1 MATTTRSQLI
11 SLIAESLIS
20 TFLDMAEDAAT
31 DFIEE
36 VTDDEGLIWNRLKIP
51 MTPEIIQHE
60 RQALAVSIVR
70 AVTHKLA
77 TGPVNEAEDWQQVRD
92 AHPRQLML
100 L

>member
-51 MTPEIIQHE
+51 MTPEIIEHE
-60 RQALAVSIVR
+60 RQAFAVSIVR